1 MYGYLEGKTVV
12 ATTDINKFIAN
23 AEDAKKKR
31 VAYTEINTGER
42 DITIS
47 TVFLGLDHSFSD
59 DTRSLWFETLVFD
72 GPNDGDMA
80 RYETWDEAEA
90 GHNTMVQVVLDALKS
105 EGVPVVSVNGV
116 KKILLPELAIKQVVK
131 PKKLT
136 RGMLAKLW
144 DEKIAKYP
152 MCFAPANE
160 SSDFDEFC
168 DRLGELR
175 GKEIK

>member
-23 AEDAKKKR
+23 CEDPKKKR

-47 TVFLGLDHSFSD
+47 TVFLGLDHAFAGSPP
-59 DTRSLWFETLVFD
+59 RWFETLVFE

-105 EGVPVVSVNGV
+105 EGIPWVGVNGV

-136 RGMLAKLW
+136 LEMLTKAWKYARKTYGNDLPKEGGEQFYCFYRKL
-144 DEKIAKYP
+144 E
-152 MCFAPANE
+152 
-160 SSDFDEFC
+160 
-168 DRLGELR
+168 ELR

>member
-31 VAYTEINTGER
+31 VAFTEINTGER
-42 DITIS
+42 DIRVS
-47 TVFLGLDHSFSD
+47 TVFLGLDHGFDSGKQ
-59 DTRSLWFETLVFD
+59 LWFETLVFE

-80 RYETWDEAEA
+80 RYETWDEAET
-90 GHNTMVQVVLDALKS
+90 GHYTMVRTVLAALKS
-105 EGVPVVSVNGV
+105 EGVPVIRVDGV

-136 RGMLAKLW
+136 REMLAKLW
-144 DEKIAKYP
+144 DEKIAKYQ
-152 MCFAPANE
+152 MCFSPASE
-160 SSDFDEFC
+160 STEFDAFC